1 MSSSLLVGSICSPTS
16 PILAYGMWARHL
28 QPPSEYVAIVVS
40 TGFGQVDKDPSQMLI
55 SRVANAVL
63 SEYK

>member
-1 MSSSLLVGSICSPTS
+1 
-16 PILAYGMWARHL
+16 MWACHL
-28 QPPSEYVAIVVS
+28 QPPSEYVAIIVS
-40 TGFGQVDKDPSQMLI
+40 TAFGQVDKDLSQMLI